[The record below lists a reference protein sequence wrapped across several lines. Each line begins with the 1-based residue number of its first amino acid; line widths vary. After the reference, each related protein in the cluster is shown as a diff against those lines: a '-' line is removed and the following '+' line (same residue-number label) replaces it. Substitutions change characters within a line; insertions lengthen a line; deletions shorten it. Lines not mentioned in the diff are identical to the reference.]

1 MVDYEKVKKDLGSM
15 DEKLR
20 RTFYI
25 IVENINNNGIEFYRE
40 HIITYNSMSSLTILP
55 LTITFHYDNELNI
68 IIDKIII
75 IIRYTH

>member
-40 HIITYNSMSSLTILP
+40 HIITYHSM
-55 LTITFHYDNELNI
+55 
-68 IIDKIII
+68 
-75 IIRYTH
+75 